1 MKEGM
6 NKDITIGELEKM
18 RGELNTSIA
27 EAIQKF
33 ESETGTRVGY
43 IDTVRKRDHEEKGG
57 GCCCEPM
64 PYNEDR
70 GDVVTVNVNMNMDF

>member
-1 MKEGM
+1 MEP
-6 NKDITIGELEKM
+6 NKNLTIGDLEKK
-18 RGELNTSIA
+18 RGELNATIA

-33 ESETGTRVGY
+33 ETETGTRVGY
-43 IDTVRKRDHEEKGG
+43 IDTVRKRDHEEKGCSCG
-57 GCCCEPM
+57 GGGIM

>member
-1 MKEGM
+1 MTMEP
-6 NKDITIGELEKM
+6 NKNLTIGDLEKK
-18 RGELNTSIA
+18 RGELNATIA

-33 ESETGTRVGY
+33 ETETGTRVGY
-43 IDTVRKRDHEEKGG
+43 IDTVRKRDHEQK

-70 GDVVTVNVNMNMDF
+70 GDVVTVNINMNMDF

>member
-1 MKEGM
+1 MEP
-6 NKDITIGELEKM
+6 NKDITIGELEKK
-18 RGELNTSIA
+18 RGELNATIA

-43 IDTVRKRDHEEKGG
+43 IDTVRKRDHEEKG
-57 GCCCEPM
+57 CMSDSPCA
-64 PYNEDR
+64 YNEDR

>member
-1 MKEGM
+1 MEP
-6 NKDITIGELEKM
+6 NKNLTIGDLEKK
-18 RGELNTSIA
+18 RGELNATIA

-33 ESETGTRVGY
+33 ETETGTRVGY
-43 IDTVRKRDHEEKGG
+43 IDTVRKRDHEDKGC
-57 GCCCEPM
+57 GCNIPM

>member
-1 MKEGM
+1 MEP
-6 NKDITIGELEKM
+6 NKDITIGELEKR
-18 RGELNTSIA
+18 RGELNATIA

-43 IDTVRKRDHEEKGG
+43 IDTVRKREHEEKGCN
-57 GCCCEPM
+57 CCGPSL
-64 PYNEDR
+64 YNEDR

>member
-1 MKEGM
+1 MEP
-6 NKDITIGELEKM
+6 NKNLTIGDLEKK
-18 RGELNTSIA
+18 RGELNATIA

-33 ESETGTRVGY
+33 ETETGTRVGY

-57 GCCCEPM
+57 GCCSPM